1 MICTKEETMTDFN
14 TITQEKIKQR
24 FGELHKETSGRDL
37 YDITADIKRWIDEQA
52 AVNGLLTIQ
61 ILHTSASLLINENYD
76 PDVLVDL
83 KNFFD
88 RLVPDGD
95 KLYTHTAEGDDDMP
109 SHIRTALTQTNLSI
123 PIRSI
128 KLLLG
133 QWQGIF
139 IFEHRLTNFSRK
151 INMHYIGD

>member
-1 MICTKEETMTDFN
+1 MSDFDIN
-14 TITQEKIKQR
+14 KQVIKQS
-24 FGELHKETSGRDL
+24 FGELHKQTTGRDL
-37 YDITADIKRWIDEQA
+37 YDITQDVESWVVKQNIK
-52 AVNGLLTIQ
+52 NGLLTIQ

-76 PDVLVDL
+76 SDVLIDL
-83 KNFFD
+83 KNFFN

-95 KLYTHTAEGDDDMP
+95 KLFIHTAEGKDDMP
-109 SHIRTALTQTNLSI
+109 SHIRTALTQTHLSI
-123 PIRSI
+123 PVQNK

-139 IFEHRLTNFSRK
+139 IFEHRINSFFRK